1 MYSNEDIDLG
11 KGIDLDKGFKKPKTA
26 YVPLDE
32 RKYKAEQEL
41 VDRYK
46 WFVAEILRLS
56 LAGIAV
62 FGFLFKEVFKNVQ
75 SASTGK
81 YIAPIGLIMFG
92 VSAFC
97 ALIFQYCAAEGLRYY
112 ILGFR
117 HYAQSET
124 PSTYDIKKAEESLNV
139 RDKWLKVCFGFKMAA
154 TGLLAFGGIFMAWA
168 IVLLL
173 FN

>member
-1 MYSNEDIDLG
+1 VHQTLAMICRALLNAKLFGRDVMYSNEDIDLG

-56 LAGIAV
+56 LAGIVV
-62 FGFLFKEVFKNVQ
+62 FGFLLKEVFKNAGP
-75 SASTGK
+75 ASTEK
-81 YIAPIGLIMFG
+81 TIAAIGLIMFG
-92 VSAFC
+92 FSAGF
-97 ALIFQYCAAEGLRYY
+97 ALTFQFLAAEGLRYY

-117 HYAQSET
+117 HYTQAEIS
-124 PSTYDIKKAEESLNV
+124 STYDIKKAEKSLEV
-139 RDKWLKVCFGFKMAA
+139 RDQRLKYCF
-154 TGLLAFGGIFMAWA
+154 
-168 IVLLL
+168 
-173 FN
+173 